1 MALLLLMLVAAGLP
15 GASGAM
21 EEKTMENPLVWCVCY
36 PLHNTSEHLPCR
48 LEGNDCVRSLELW
61 EKTTAGRGK
70 NCTQKNKAEDFQTL
84 NTSLKNDFPLCRG
97 NSNTTIS
104 PLINDNTSFIIVITT
119 LTCSAGV
126 LILILLSVGIMSMI
140 MKNWRNKRIFKKQK
154 RWDNI
159 LFKSKAVH
167 YQPDAIY
174 SNVISLVAQKEDDFA
189 IYANVPCFQCPRKVS
204 PVVTYAPD
212 QMEHASVVFL

>member
-1 MALLLLMLVAAGLP
+1 MALLLLMLVAAGPP

-21 EEKTMENPLVWCVCY
+21 EEKRMENPLVWCVCY

-48 LEGNDCVRSLELW
+48 LEGKDCVRSLELW
-61 EKTTAGRGK
+61 EKTTAVSGK
-70 NCTQKNKAEDFQTL
+70 NCTQKNRAEDFQTL
-84 NTSLKNDFPLCRG
+84 NASLKNDFPFCRG
-97 NSNTTIS
+97 DSNTTIRQK
-104 PLINDNTSFIIVITT
+104 INDNTSFIIVITT

-154 RWDNI
+154 GWDNF
-159 LFKSKAVH
+159 LFKSKTVH

-174 SNVISLVAQKEDDFA
+174 SNVINLVAQKEDDFA
-189 IYANVPCFQCPRKVS
+189 IYANVPCFQLLRKVS

-212 QMEHASVVFL
+212 QMEHASVVYL